1 MGWISLL
8 LAMVAMALA
17 LPARA
22 SLSPLPML
30 RLDPPA
36 GGPLLPCGT
45 SGGKDASGDSRQ
57 ALDVFDVVKGGVRT
71 GRREHRRAGAEL
83 LRQR

>member
-1 MGWISLL
+1 MGAALL
-8 LAMVAMALA
+8 LTMRKMRMMVVVLLA
-17 LPARA
+17 LT
-22 SLSPLPML
+22 LPT
-30 RLDPPA
+30 RGGGEGG